1 MSYTLCMLRYLK
13 ELDIILNMIED
24 FKTHFANYCISSEG
38 LEQLIN
44 RPKDP
49 RYPERNI
56 IWTDDFT
63 V

>member
-1 MSYTLCMLRYLK
+1 
-13 ELDIILNMIED
+13 MIED
-24 FKTHFANYCISSEG
+24 FKAHFPNYCISSEG
-38 LEQLIN
+38 LEQLIK

-56 IWTDDFT
+56 MWTDDFT